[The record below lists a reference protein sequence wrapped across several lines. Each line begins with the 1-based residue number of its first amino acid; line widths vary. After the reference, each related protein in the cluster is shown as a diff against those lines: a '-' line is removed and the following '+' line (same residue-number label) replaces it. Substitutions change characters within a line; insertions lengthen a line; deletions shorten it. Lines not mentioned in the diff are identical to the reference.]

1 VSTAPQR
8 VRGISRRSAGLPVQA
23 IREVMELAWA
33 QPDAIHLEVGEPD
46 FPTPEHVVEAAAR
59 AAREGHT
66 RYTPNAGIPA
76 LREALADKV
85 GRVNGYAAG
94 ADQVVVSAGG
104 VEAIHATLTTLAD
117 PGDEVLLPDP
127 TWPDF
132 VQMTALLGTPA
143 RFYHQT
149 ADTDYLPDIA
159 ELEELV
165 GERTR
170 VLVLNSPSNPLGSVI
185 PARRLVEL
193 VEFAE
198 RHDLWV
204 ISDECYDEINF
215 DGDFVST
222 MAAAPSPRIVSIYSF
237 SKVYAMT
244 GWRIG
249 YAVAPP
255 EVAAALTRLQ
265 EPIISCVNAPTQ
277 MAALAAVTGPQD
289 VVASMRDA
297 YRERRDRALEVLR
310 GGGLPVVTPQGAFYL
325 WVDIGRAGIRS
336 DQFVRELIAQRG
348 VAAAPGTAFGA
359 AGDSYLRL
367 SLASHLD
374 QLLEG
379 SRRLIEQVETGA
391 GGATR

>member
-8 VRGISRRSAGLPVQA
+8 VRGISRRSARLPVQA

-170 VLVLNSPSNPLGSVI
+170 VLVLNSPSNPLGAVI

-215 DGDFVST
+215 NGDFVST

-289 VVASMRDA
+289 LVASMRDA

-391 GGATR
+391 AGATR

>member
-8 VRGISRRSAGLPVQA
+8 VRGISRRAERLPAQA

-46 FPTPEHVVEAAAR
+46 FPTPDHVVEAATR

-127 TWPDF
+127 AWPDF

-170 VLVLNSPSNPLGSVI
+170 VLVLNSPSNPLGAVI
-185 PARRLVEL
+185 PAQRLVEL

-222 MAAAPSPRIVSIYSF
+222 MAAAPSPRVVSIYSF

-277 MAALAAVTGPQD
+277 RAALAAITGPQD

-310 GGGLPVVTPQGAFYL
+310 GGGLPVVTPKGAFYL

-359 AGDSYLRL
+359 AGDSYLRI

-379 SRRLIEQVETGA
+379 SRRLIEQVETSA
-391 GGATR
+391 AGATH

>member
-8 VRGISRRSAGLPVQA
+8 VRGISRRAARLPAQA

-76 LREALADKV
+76 LREALAAKV
-85 GRVNGYAAG
+85 GRVNGYAAS

-127 TWPDF
+127 AWPDF

-159 ELEELV
+159 ELEALV
-165 GERTR
+165 SERTR
-170 VLVLNSPSNPLGSVI
+170 VLVLNSPSNPLGAVI

-289 VVASMRDA
+289 LVASMRDA

-325 WVDIGRAGIRS
+325 WADIGRAGIRS

-379 SRRLIEQVETGA
+379 SRRLIEQVETSA
-391 GGATR
+391 ADATR

>member
-8 VRGISRRSAGLPVQA
+8 VRGISRRSARLPVQA

-170 VLVLNSPSNPLGSVI
+170 VLVLNSPSNPLGAVI

-289 VVASMRDA
+289 VVASMREA

-391 GGATR
+391 AGATR

>member
-8 VRGISRRSAGLPVQA
+8 VRGISRRAERLPAQA

-85 GRVNGYAAG
+85 GRVNGHAAS

-127 TWPDF
+127 AWPDF

-170 VLVLNSPSNPLGSVI
+170 VLVLNSPSNPLGAVI

-222 MAAAPSPRIVSIYSF
+222 MAAAPSPRVVSIYSF

-277 MAALAAVTGPQD
+277 RAALAAVTGPQD

-297 YRERRDRALEVLR
+297 YRERRDRALDVLR
-310 GGGLPVVTPQGAFYL
+310 GGGLPVVTPKGAFYL

-359 AGDSYLRL
+359 AGDSYLRI

-379 SRRLIEQVETGA
+379 SRRLIEQVETSA
-391 GGATR
+391 AGATR

>member
-8 VRGISRRSAGLPVQA
+8 VRGISRRSARLPVQA

-170 VLVLNSPSNPLGSVI
+170 VLVLNSPSNPLGAVI

-391 GGATR
+391 AGATR

>member
-8 VRGISRRSAGLPVQA
+8 VRGISRRSARLPVQA

-170 VLVLNSPSNPLGSVI
+170 VLVLNSPSNPLGAVI

>member
-8 VRGISRRSAGLPVQA
+8 VRGISRRSARLPVQA

-170 VLVLNSPSNPLGSVI
+170 VLVLNSPSNPLGAVI

-379 SRRLIEQVETGA
+379 SRRLIEQVETSA